1 MKNYAIIDIL
11 NFIINQLAEVPGVAQ
26 ATHRIT
32 PDVYPRLVLNC
43 DFNYFSR

>member
-26 ATHRIT
+26 VTHWNSH
-32 PDVYPRLVLNC
+32 RLHVHC
-43 DFNYFSR
+43 AA